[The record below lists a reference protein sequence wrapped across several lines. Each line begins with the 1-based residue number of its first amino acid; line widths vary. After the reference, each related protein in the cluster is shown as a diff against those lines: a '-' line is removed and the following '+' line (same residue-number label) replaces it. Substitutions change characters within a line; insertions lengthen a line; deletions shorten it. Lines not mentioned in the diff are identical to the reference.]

1 MSIFLEKDDMA
12 KLTGRKIKSL
22 QIKVLSKMGLP
33 FRVNACGEPVVTVAA
48 VEGRRDAAVPATWSP
63 TL

>member
-1 MSIFLEKDDMA
+1 MSIFLEKEDLA

-22 QIKVLSKMGLP
+22 QIKVLRKMGLP

-48 VEGRRDAAVPATWSP
+48 VEGRRDAPAPATWSP